1 MRAMDARRS
10 QEALVSP
17 TPDTRPGAPPVDRP
31 APAIGEAIRPGGPPA
46 VIAAPAPE
54 VDVDALFTTAPSAK
68 GWLIVL
74 AGPPKY
80 GKTTW
85 CLGAPRPTWILTD
98 RGGLKSAPDST
109 PRLIPESWEDI
120 PRTLTALRD
129 KPHKFGSIVLD
140 TVFKAEAMLVRHL
153 LKKDNKDSLRKVGG
167 GYGTGQEWVAGE
179 INRIVDLLIQLNEK
193 GIHTIVISQ
202 TEVKTVKDAV
212 LDDYEK
218 TALAM
223 SKQTALIWAA
233 AADVNMYVQ
242 PEIKERDRIETG
254 KDQADRVKVDFT
266 GKSICHVRSAPGIE
280 AGNRL
285 FLDSPI
291 TYSWAALEIGA
302 AEGADI
308 REKLFAKL
316 ATLNGRA
323 RAAADFDLNAAG
335 WSRAAAL
342 KIING

>member
-1 MRAMDARRS
+1 MSAEPNNR
-10 QEALVSP
+10 P
-17 TPDTRPGAPPVDRP
+17 PDNRPPVDRP
-31 APAIGEAIRPGGPPA
+31 APALGEALRPAGSVPA
-46 VIAAPAPE
+46 VIAAPAPP
-54 VDVDALFTTAPSAK
+54 VDLDTLFTTAVKQSV

-98 RGGLKSAPDST
+98 RGGLKSAPPET
-109 PRLIPESWEDI
+109 PRYVPETWDDI
-120 PRTLTALRD
+120 VRTLTALRD
-129 KPHKFGSIVLD
+129 RPHNFGAVVLD
-140 TVFKAEAMLVRHL
+140 TVFKAEAMLIKHL
-153 LKKDNKDSLRKVGG
+153 LQKDKKDSLRKVGG

-179 INRIVDLLIQLNEK
+179 INRVIDILLALNEK
-193 GIHTIVISQ
+193 GIHTIAISQ

-223 SKQTALIWAA
+223 SKATALIWAA

-242 PEIKERDRIETG
+242 PEIKERDRIEGG

-266 GKSICHVRSAPGIE
+266 GKSICYVRAAPGIE

-285 FLDSPI
+285 FLESPI

-308 REKLFAKL
+308 KSKLFAKL
-316 ATLNGRA
+316 GTLDQRA

>member
-1 MRAMDARRS
+1 MTAEGLAARPAAVGVT
-10 QEALVSP
+10 EII
-17 TPDTRPGAPPVDRP
+17 RPPSASASAILAPPAQALDIDSMFTASR
-31 APAIGEAIRPGGPPA
+31 AP
-46 VIAAPAPE
+46 
-54 VDVDALFTTAPSAK
+54 K
-68 GWLIVL
+68 GWLIVV

-85 CLGAPRPTWILTD
+85 ALGAPRPTWILTD

-109 PRLIPESWEDI
+109 PRFVPETWEDI
-120 PRTLTALRD
+120 QRALIALRD
-129 KPHKFGSIVLD
+129 KAHNFGTVVLD
-140 TVFKAEAMLVRHL
+140 TVFKAEAMLVKHL
-153 LKKDNKDSLRKVGG
+153 LTKDKKDSLRKVGG
-167 GYGTGQEWVAGE
+167 GYGTGAEWLAGE
-179 INRIVDLLIQLNEK
+179 INKAIDVLLELNER

-266 GKSICHVRSAPGIE
+266 GKSVCHVRAAPGIE

-285 FLDSPI
+285 FLESPM

-302 AEGADI
+302 EAGADI
-308 REKLFAKL
+308 RERLFAKL
-316 ATLNGRA
+316 GTMTREQ
-323 RAAADFDLNAAG
+323 RAAADWELNNAG
-335 WSRAAAL
+335 WSRASAL
-342 KIING
+342 KIIGG

>member
-1 MRAMDARRS
+1 MTTAA
-10 QEALVSP
+10 P
-17 TPDTRPGAPPVDRP
+17 TEPRP
-31 APAIGEAIRPGGPPA
+31 APAAPPA
-46 VIAAPAPE
+46 SFTRPASPVGEPVRPPAAFTVAAAPVAP
-54 VDVDALFTTAPSAK
+54 VDIDALFTSASKAPK

-80 GKTTW
+80 GKTTF

-109 PRLIPESWEDI
+109 PRMVPDNWEAI
-120 PRTLTALRD
+120 VSTLTALRD
-129 KPHKFGSIVLD
+129 RPHSVGAVVID
-140 TVFKAEAMLVRHL
+140 TQFKAETMLIRHL
-153 LKKDNKDSLRKVGG
+153 CAKSKVDSFRKVGG
-167 GYGTGQEWVAGE
+167 GYATPYEWLAAE
-179 INRIVDLLIQLNEK
+179 INRVIDLLIALNDK

-202 TEVKTVKDAV
+202 TEVRTVKDAV

-242 PEIKERDRIETG
+242 PEIKERDRVETG
-254 KDQADRVKVDFT
+254 KDTADRVKVDFT
-266 GKSICHVRSAPGIE
+266 GKSVCHVRSAPGIE

-285 FLDSPI
+285 FLESPI

-308 REKLFAKL
+308 RERLFAKL
-316 ATLNGRA
+316 GKLDRTA
-323 RAAADFDLNAAG
+323 RAAADWTLNAAG
-335 WSRAAAL
+335 WSREAAL
-342 KIING
+342 KIIGNG